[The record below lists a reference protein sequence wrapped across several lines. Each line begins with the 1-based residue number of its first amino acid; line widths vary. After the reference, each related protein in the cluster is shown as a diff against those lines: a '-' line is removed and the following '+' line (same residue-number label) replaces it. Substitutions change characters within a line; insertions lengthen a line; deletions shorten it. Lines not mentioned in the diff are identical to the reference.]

1 MKRKEI
7 VKKSEKNN
15 LFSKEIQTSQLLK
28 TETLKLFFYW
38 AGKQILS
45 N

>member
-1 MKRKEI
+1 MKGKEI
-7 VKKSEKNN
+7 VKKKWKKQ
-15 LFSKEIQTSQLLK
+15 LIFKTSQLLK
-28 TETLKLFFYW
+28 TELLKLFFYW